1 MRLLILLILFTS
13 NVNATEYTVG
23 CYGDTGFRATN
34 GTYSKYED
42 AQKHIDDIALTDPT
56 FDCDILEKEELEE
69 E

>member
-1 MRLLILLILFTS
+1 MKLVILFILFAY
-13 NVNATEYTVG
+13 NVNAMEYTVG
-23 CYGDTGFRATN
+23 CYGDTELRAIN
-34 GTYSKYED
+34 GTYPTYED